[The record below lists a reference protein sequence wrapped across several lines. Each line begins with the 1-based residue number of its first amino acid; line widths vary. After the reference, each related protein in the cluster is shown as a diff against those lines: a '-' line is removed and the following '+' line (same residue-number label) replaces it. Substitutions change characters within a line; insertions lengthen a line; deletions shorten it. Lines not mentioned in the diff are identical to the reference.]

1 MQMEDEDGMVG
12 VALTKDLVRVAG
24 LCQHISAGL
33 GLGVSN
39 LR

>member
-1 MQMEDEDGMVG
+1 MVG

-24 LCQHISAGL
+24 AGLRQHISAGL